1 MRNPTVTDVR
11 AAVRWALSHDLVALR
26 DYRQVTLLDRSAR
39 WQADAALVARWR
51 EATGNLFAASWTR
64 DPASEEPSRHHVSH

>member
-26 DYRQVTLLDRSAR
+26 DYRRVTLLDRGAR
-39 WQADAALVARWR
+39 WQADAALVARWQ
-51 EATGNLFAASWTR
+51 EATGCAVTRTWAR
-64 DPASEEPSRHHVSH
+64 DPASEQTPRPRART